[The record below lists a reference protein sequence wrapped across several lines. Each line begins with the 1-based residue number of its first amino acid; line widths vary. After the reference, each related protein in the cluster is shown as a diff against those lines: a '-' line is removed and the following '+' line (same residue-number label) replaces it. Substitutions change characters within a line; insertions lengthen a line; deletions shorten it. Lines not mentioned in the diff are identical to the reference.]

1 MEFLI
6 IQVPLVIGG
15 GKTWWVFSQWCHSQ
29 LFLQYLKGQI
39 VFFSTTVI
47 SDLSVLPWDIPT
59 GLELIKHSALRF
71 ISAWQFLRIMTVAVL
86 TLVFLEFNGIAF

>member
-1 MEFLI
+1 MP
-6 IQVPLVIGG
+6 QPA
-15 GKTWWVFSQWCHSQ
+15 FSAIP
-29 LFLQYLKGQI
+29 KGSNS
-39 VFFSTTVI
+39 VFSTTVI